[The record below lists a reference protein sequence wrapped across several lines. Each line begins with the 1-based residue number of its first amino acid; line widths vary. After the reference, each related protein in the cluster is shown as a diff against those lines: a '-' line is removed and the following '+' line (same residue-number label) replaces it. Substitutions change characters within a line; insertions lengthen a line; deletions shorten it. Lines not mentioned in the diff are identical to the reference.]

1 MSLTS
6 FGPTLASLRLPSPVL
21 PRPGYEPSAT
31 APCRVAPR
39 TCVSVRNTASS
50 LTDLTQSAVCEVIEE
65 MSPNLLLGPAASR
78 PFDSFHHSLRAWV
91 AVRLS
96 ADNGEIAI
104 HQRNVVTRRTLR
116 LLLLLLLLLLHPFS
130 GLFSMTTWVRRY
142 QEGKTSL
149 DLDEARDDG
158 VLGRSGIS
166 WTICKQSAPRSMQT
180 DNHTTPR
187 HSIFTGRMLFLT
199 PNQ

>member
-1 MSLTS
+1 M
-6 FGPTLASLRLPSPVL
+6 
-21 PRPGYEPSAT
+21 
-31 APCRVAPR
+31 
-39 TCVSVRNTASS
+39 
-50 LTDLTQSAVCEVIEE
+50 
-65 MSPNLLLGPAASR
+65 
-78 PFDSFHHSLRAWV
+78 
-91 AVRLS
+91 RLS

-104 HQRNVVTRRTLR
+104 HQRSVVTRRALR

-166 WTICKQSAPRSMQT
+166 
-180 DNHTTPR
+180 
-187 HSIFTGRMLFLT
+187 
-199 PNQ
+199 

>member
-1 MSLTS
+1 
-6 FGPTLASLRLPSPVL
+6 
-21 PRPGYEPSAT
+21 
-31 APCRVAPR
+31 
-39 TCVSVRNTASS
+39 
-50 LTDLTQSAVCEVIEE
+50 
-65 MSPNLLLGPAASR
+65 
-78 PFDSFHHSLRAWV
+78 
-91 AVRLS
+91 VRLS

-104 HQRNVVTRRTLR
+104 HQRNVVTRRTLRLLLR

-166 WTICKQSAPRSMQT
+166 
-180 DNHTTPR
+180 
-187 HSIFTGRMLFLT
+187 
-199 PNQ
+199 

>member
-1 MSLTS
+1 
-6 FGPTLASLRLPSPVL
+6 
-21 PRPGYEPSAT
+21 
-31 APCRVAPR
+31 
-39 TCVSVRNTASS
+39 
-50 LTDLTQSAVCEVIEE
+50 
-65 MSPNLLLGPAASR
+65 
-78 PFDSFHHSLRAWV
+78 
-91 AVRLS
+91 VRLS

-166 WTICKQSAPRSMQT
+166 
-180 DNHTTPR
+180 
-187 HSIFTGRMLFLT
+187 
-199 PNQ
+199 

>member
-1 MSLTS
+1 M
-6 FGPTLASLRLPSPVL
+6 
-21 PRPGYEPSAT
+21 
-31 APCRVAPR
+31 
-39 TCVSVRNTASS
+39 
-50 LTDLTQSAVCEVIEE
+50 
-65 MSPNLLLGPAASR
+65 
-78 PFDSFHHSLRAWV
+78 
-91 AVRLS
+91 RLS

-116 LLLLLLLLLLHPFS
+116 RLLLLLLLHPFS

-166 WTICKQSAPRSMQT
+166 
-180 DNHTTPR
+180 
-187 HSIFTGRMLFLT
+187 
-199 PNQ
+199 

>member
-1 MSLTS
+1 M
-6 FGPTLASLRLPSPVL
+6 
-21 PRPGYEPSAT
+21 
-31 APCRVAPR
+31 
-39 TCVSVRNTASS
+39 
-50 LTDLTQSAVCEVIEE
+50 
-65 MSPNLLLGPAASR
+65 
-78 PFDSFHHSLRAWV
+78 
-91 AVRLS
+91 RLS

-166 WTICKQSAPRSMQT
+166 
-180 DNHTTPR
+180 
-187 HSIFTGRMLFLT
+187 
-199 PNQ
+199 